1 MKRIKSGQIIYNVR
15 TTLGVTQEELCYG
28 LCSVSALS
36 KYESGKNVVDSL
48 LFYTLLQRL
57 GKSADRVNIMLS
69 RRDAEYYEWKKK
81 VSDAI
86 GEQKWEEVK
95 RLRKESEERNV
106 IINEILQEQYNAYLD
121 AVIALKGKN
130 NVSKFCECITK
141 AITYTIPSIEEWNGE
156 SLISSNEFNLILLC
170 LYGKKKTQLV
180 RNEEIKGV
188 FEKLERY
195 VEKKIDD
202 IFEKVKIYPRLV
214 CTEILLLNEEMSVE
228 ERIWKEKQA
237 LKLLKSTREIYDMPE
252 VLRLLICD
260 LKKRGDETARIY
272 EKQREALVSIMEQ
285 YGASTEFRLENW
297 YSGNERICLMNE
309 YLATGRKQKRLTQ
322 EELSEGVCAV
332 ETYSRIESG
341 KRAASKK
348 NYLKLAEKLEINAG
362 YYWGQIVTDDY
373 SDFLLMS
380 EQRLAIIDGKTEE
393 AKVLLKKLERRL
405 DMSEVQNRQY
415 IDFMGIIVKK
425 AEGVLELSWGRDEL
439 KKILR
444 YTMPSSEKIER
455 FYTKTEIEIIQNIV
469 LDYLKNSKDY
479 SRAIEVIEKV
489 LKNDARKSVS
499 SWYEIGVLKKK
510 LAVIYSD
517 IKEYEKSMQLVEVC
531 IRETIRNQDGQML
544 AECVNLVA
552 WNLERWMPEKKKD
565 YDNLYIKVFYLTDL
579 FENKSNH
586 KICKEYYEK
595 NFDANKK
602 WYQ

>member
-1 MKRIKSGQIIYNVR
+1 M
-15 TTLGVTQEELCYG
+15 
-28 LCSVSALS
+28 
-36 KYESGKNVVDSL
+36 
-48 LFYTLLQRL
+48 
-57 GKSADRVNIMLS
+57 
-69 RRDAEYYEWKKK
+69 
-81 VSDAI
+81 
-86 GEQKWEEVK
+86 
-95 RLRKESEERNV
+95 
-106 IINEILQEQYNAYLD
+106 
-121 AVIALKGKN
+121 
-130 NVSKFCECITK
+130 
-141 AITYTIPSIEEWNGE
+141 
-156 SLISSNEFNLILLC
+156 
-170 LYGKKKTQLV
+170 YGKKKTQLV
-180 RNEEIKGV
+180 RNKEIKGV

-202 IFEKVKIYPRLV
+202 IFEKVKVYSRLV

-348 NYLKLAEKLEINAG
+348 NYLKLAEKLEINVG

-393 AKVLLKKLERRL
+393 AKVLLKKLEGHL

-415 IDFMGIIVKK
+415 IDFMEIIVKK
-425 AEGVLELSWGRDEL
+425 AEGVLELSQGKDEL
-439 KKILR
+439 KKYYNIL
-444 YTMPSSEKIER
+444 YQV
-455 FYTKTEIEIIQNIV
+455 TK
-469 LDYLKNSKDY
+469 K
-479 SRAIEVIEKV
+479 
-489 LKNDARKSVS
+489 
-499 SWYEIGVLKKK
+499 
-510 LAVIYSD
+510 
-517 IKEYEKSMQLVEVC
+517 
-531 IRETIRNQDGQML
+531 
-544 AECVNLVA
+544 
-552 WNLERWMPEKKKD
+552 
-565 YDNLYIKVFYLTDL
+565 
-579 FENKSNH
+579 
-586 KICKEYYEK
+586 
-595 NFDANKK
+595 
-602 WYQ
+602 

>member
-1 MKRIKSGQIIYNVR
+1 
-15 TTLGVTQEELCYG
+15 
-28 LCSVSALS
+28 
-36 KYESGKNVVDSL
+36 
-48 LFYTLLQRL
+48 
-57 GKSADRVNIMLS
+57 MLS

-106 IINEILQEQYNAYLD
+106 IINEILQEQYKAYLD

-130 NVSKFCECITK
+130 NVSKFYECITK
-141 AITYTIPSIEEWNGE
+141 AITYTIPSIEEWDGE
-156 SLISSNEFNLILLC
+156 SLISSDEFNLILLY

-180 RNEEIKGV
+180 RNKEIKGV

-202 IFEKVKIYPRLV
+202 IFEKVKVYSRLV

-252 VLRLLICD
+252 VLRCLICD
-260 LKKRGDETARIY
+260 LKKSGDETARIY
-272 EKQREALVSIMEQ
+272 EKQREALVNIMEQ

-425 AEGVLELSWGRDEL
+425 AEGVLELSRGRDEL

>member
-69 RRDAEYYEWKKK
+69 NQDAEYYEWKKK

-95 RLRKESEERNV
+95 RLHKESEERNV

-130 NVSKFCECITK
+130 NVSKFYECITK
-141 AITYTIPSIEEWNGE
+141 AITYTIPSIEEWDGE
-156 SLISSNEFNLILLC
+156 SLISTDEFNLILLY

-180 RNEEIKGV
+180 RNKEIKGV

-202 IFEKVKIYPRLV
+202 IFEKVKVYPRLV

-252 VLRLLICD
+252 VLRHLICD

-348 NYLKLAEKLEINAG
+348 NYLKLAEKLEINVG

-393 AKVLLKKLERRL
+393 AKVLLKKLENRL
-405 DMSEVQNRQY
+405 DMNQKENYQY
-415 IDFMGIIVKK
+415 IELMKLIIGTV
-425 AEGVLELSWGRDEL
+425 E
-439 KKILR
+439 KKIR
-444 YTMPSSEKIER
+444 EEQQIEAYYKILHITVSCVEQTER
-455 FYTKTEIEIIQNIV
+455 FFTKTEMEIIFQIALAYRRLKEVDKAITIINIALENNNRKTFISWGEVV
-469 LDYLKNSKDY
+469 LLKRL
-479 SRAIEVIEKV
+479 RA
-489 LKNDARKSVS
+489 
-499 SWYEIGVLKKK
+499 G
-510 LAVIYSD
+510 IYAD
-517 IKEYEKSMQLVEVC
+517 TGEYEKCIGEVEEI
-531 IRETIRNQDGQML
+531 IRVEIERKKITSL
-544 AECVNLVA
+544 PEEVNLLGWAMELRDGDKKTASNEWYVKA
-552 WNLERWMPEKKKD
+552 VYLSDLYEMERHSKKYKKYYNEHFNSEKQ
-565 YDNLYIKVFYLTDL
+565 
-579 FENKSNH
+579 
-586 KICKEYYEK
+586 
-595 NFDANKK
+595 
-602 WYQ
+602 WY

>member
-28 LCSVSALS
+28 LCSVSTLS
-36 KYESGKNVVDSL
+36 KYETGERVPDSL
-48 LFYTLLQRL
+48 LFYAFMQRL
-57 GKSADRVNIMLS
+57 GKSADRVNIMIS
-69 RRDAEYYEWKKK
+69 NQDAEYYEWKKDI
-81 VSDAI
+81 SDAI
-86 GEQKWEEVK
+86 EAQKWEEVK
-95 RLRKESEERNV
+95 RKKNERERVNI
-106 IINEILQEQYNAYLD
+106 IINEGLENQYVAYLD
-121 AVIALKGKN
+121 ALIALKDEN

-202 IFEKVKIYPRLV
+202 IFEKVKIYHRLV

-252 VLRLLICD
+252 VLRLLFCD

-348 NYLKLAEKLEINAG
+348 NYLKLAEKLEINVG

-393 AKVLLKKLERRL
+393 AKVLLKKLEGHL

-415 IDFMGIIVKK
+415 IDFMEIIVKK
-425 AEGVLELSWGRDEL
+425 AEGVLELSQGKDEL
-439 KKILR
+439 KKVLQ
-444 YTMPSSEKIER
+444 YTIPSDEKIER

-479 SRAIEVIEKV
+479 SGAIEVIEKV

-517 IKEYEKSMQLVEVC
+517 IKEYEKSMQLVEEC
-531 IRETIRNQDGQML
+531 IRETIKNQDGQML

-595 NFDANKK
+595 KFDANKK